1 MRKQERDTERERG
14 DERNWGGG
22 ENGKASEA
30 KCKQLINLNK
40 GNMGVP

>member
-1 MRKQERDTERERG
+1 MRGT
-14 DERNWGGG
+14 GG

-30 KCKQLINLNK
+30 KCKQLVNLNK